1 MHKSLYDLQDLIA
14 EEVAEVV
21 EKKILN
27 AETLC
32 NLDKAIDIYKDIY
45 MMDKDEMNGSAYGYP
60 MDYRGYAETG
70 RGYAEGIRGFY
81 ESGRGSGNRNS
92 GRGGS
97 TRGYYDNN
105 DTQRMRDHYERELR
119 RATSEQERENIRR
132 MIRELDQTM

>member
-70 RGYAEGIRGFY
+70 RG
-81 ESGRGSGNRNS
+81 SGNRNF

-105 DTQRMRDHYERELR
+105 DTQRMREHYERELR